1 MELGS
6 NERKPIII
14 IHSRLSFYGSS
25 LTGFCPMPQHRS
37 SGPWNV
43 LQTDLVVVVVGLDW
57 LYRRYEDMLQDWWN
71 MVKL

>member
-1 MELGS
+1 
-6 NERKPIII
+6 
-14 IHSRLSFYGSS
+14 
-25 LTGFCPMPQHRS
+25 MPQHRS